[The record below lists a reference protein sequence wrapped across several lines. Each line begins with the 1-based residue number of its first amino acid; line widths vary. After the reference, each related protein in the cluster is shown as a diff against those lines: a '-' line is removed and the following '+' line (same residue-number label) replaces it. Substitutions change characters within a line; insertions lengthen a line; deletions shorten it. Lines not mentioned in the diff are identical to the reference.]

1 VVIVARQEEAAADGY
16 EYKYVDSST
25 SQRAEHNL
33 LLPNLSKGK
42 YVLYVKFDWIYN
54 DPDSAGVS
62 LYSETPT
69 NLVSVRQSKHGNLL
83 YKVFLD
89 HARTNPKK
97 QLLGQTNEWVCSDLL
112 LSKCGYGYIA
122 FHLDEHSSRRLG
134 VEINERYFCYHAV
147 TTRRNASCLRSPIED
162 VESSRPPWN
171 LERNSSY
178 CSD

>member
-1 VVIVARQEEAAADGY
+1 MLIVARQDEAAEGY
-16 EYKYVDSST
+16 EYKYVDAST

-33 LLPNLSKGK
+33 LLSNIPKGK

-69 NLVSVRQSKHGNLL
+69 HLVKVKQSKHSNLL

-89 HARTNPKK
+89 HARNNPKK
-97 QLLGQTNEWVCSDLL
+97 QLLGQANEWVCNDLL
-112 LSKCGYGYIA
+112 LNKCGYGYIA
-122 FHLDEHSSRRLG
+122 FHLDENSSRKLG
-134 VEINERYFCYHAV
+134 VEINERYSYMHAA
-147 TTRRNASCLRSPIED
+147 TTRRKGLCLRSPIED
-162 VESSRPPWN
+162 VESSRPQWK
-171 LERNSSY
+171 LEKNSSY